1 MYFETGQGSELSSDA
16 HYGADQVTM
25 EARCYAYARV
35 FHPFMVNTVVGFIG
49 PEYLYDSRQVIRA
62 GLEDHFMGKLSG
74 VPMGCDCCYTNHMLA
89 EQNDIENLA
98 MLLGAA
104 GANYILGV
112 PTSDD
117 VMLNYQTNAY
127 HDAATIREILGLRP
141 IREFDLWL
149 EKMGI
154 SENGRLT
161 SRAGDPTIFLQ
172 KGGRG

>member
-1 MYFETGQGSELSSDA
+1 
-16 HYGADQVTM
+16 
-25 EARCYAYARV
+25 
-35 FHPFMVNTVVGFIG
+35 
-49 PEYLYDSRQVIRA
+49 
-62 GLEDHFMGKLSG
+62 MGKLTG

-98 MLLGAA
+98 LLLGSA
-104 GANYILGV
+104 GVNYILGV

-127 HDAATIREILGLRP
+127 HDSAAIREILGLRP

-154 SENGRLT
+154 SENGKLT
-161 SRAGDPTIFLQ
+161 ERAGDPTLFLNR
-172 KGGRG
+172 KGRG